1 MIYFFYTKKG
11 VSAKVD
17 SSMSFKKASTLA
29 AELQKKKP
37 DAGFFT
43 ITDENWNDVQMEEYI
58 GGQGLFSNKYIVLIK
73 GVFSK
78 KDVKELFLERVK
90 EMAESP
96 NIFIIAE
103 GVVDAASLKKI
114 EKHAEKVQEFEA
126 TEARGVPKEDFKIFD
141 IADALG
147 ARDKKTLWTFYRKAI
162 DSGKVPE
169 EIHGILFWQ
178 VKSITLASQTKSA
191 GEAGLN
197 PFVYGKAKRYAENY
211 SKKELADLMGALVSV
226 YHDAH
231 RGLHDFETALEVL
244 ILDKI

>member
-1 MIYFFYTKKG
+1 MIYFFHIKKG
-11 VSAKVD
+11 ASTKVD
-17 SSMSFKKASTLA
+17 TSISFKKASALA
-29 AELQKKKP
+29 AELKKKKP

-43 ITDENWNDVQMEEYI
+43 VTDENWNEEQIKEYV

-78 KDVKELFLERVK
+78 KEVKEAFLEKIK

-96 NIFIIAE
+96 NIFIVAE
-103 GVVDAASLKKI
+103 GVIDAASLKKI
-114 EKHAEKVQEFEA
+114 EKYAEKIQEFEA
-126 TEARGVPKEDFKIFD
+126 GESKSVQKEEFNIFD

-147 ARDKKTLWTFYRKAI
+147 ARDKKMLWTLYRKAI

-178 VKSITLASQTKSA
+178 AKSIALAGMTKSA
-191 GEAGLN
+191 DEAGLN
-197 PFVYGKAKRYAENY
+197 PFVYGKAKRYAGNY
-211 SKKELADLMGALVSV
+211 SKEEIEELLNSLVSV

-244 ILDKI
+244 ILEKV